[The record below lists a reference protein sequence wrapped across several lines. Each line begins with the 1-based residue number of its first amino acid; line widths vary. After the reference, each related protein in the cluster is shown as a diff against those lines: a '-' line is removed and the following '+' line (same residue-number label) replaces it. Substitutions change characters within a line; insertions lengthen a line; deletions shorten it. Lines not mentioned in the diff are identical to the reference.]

1 MSKYDYIPSERVRF
15 PDHDHLNEIRDNLRV
30 SEPGSVTFTDA
41 VLTVEVSLNPED
53 EIDYIELPVHEGV
66 ISFNVFYLTEHDRNS
81 WKELVVDHKKD
92 FEADE
97 RAHFV
102 EIRKQ
107 IIAIKVIVN
116 RFPQQSEASIKLVVF
131 GCFYRIQ
138 TTTVELKTTSIP
150 TTVCEDL
157 VRLNNDTIYEKDVRV
172 SGNYEGILNATSN
185 DANTQYY
192 LHPEDEGLET
202 IVFDLKKEYVLMK
215 IEFESQFVEEVTI
228 QILKSAGEN
237 PESLVETIV
246 NPEIVTKTTKTF
258 QEKEYNATTVT
269 FEFRKYT
276 VDLDR
281 RRPMVKNI
289 SVYPCMEEEPPP
301 ESTTAT
307 ISTSFTTPTVS
318 TTPSTTTVTQTSTTT
333 SVTPTTTSTVS
344 TTPSTTTVT
353 ETPTTSSV
361 PSTTTSTVSTTTL
374 TTSVTETPTTT
385 TVPSTTTSTVSASPS
400 TTTVTETP
408 TTSSVHSTSTSTVS
422 TPPSTTTVLSTTSS
436 MVSTTLSTT
445 TVTETPTTTSVPST
459 ATFTVSTSPST
470 TTVTETSTTTSVPST
485 TTSTV
490 YTTPSTT
497 TVTETPTTT
506 SVQSTSKSTV
516 STRPSTTTVAETP
529 TTTSVESTTTS
540 TVSTTPSTT
549 TVTETPTTTY
559 VPSSTTSTVS
569 TTPSTTTLTE
579 TQTKT
584 SVPSSTSSTTLSTTT
599 VTETPTT
606 TSVPSTTTSTVS
618 SSPSTTTETPTTTSV
633 ESTTTSPVS
642 TTPSTTTLTETPTT
656 TSVPSTTTSEVS
668 KTPSTTTLTETSTT
682 TSVPSSTTSTVSIP
696 PSTTTVT
703 ETPTTTIVSSTSTST
718 VSTTLSSTTVTETPP
733 TTSVPSTTTLTV
745 STSPSTTTLTET
757 PTTTSV
763 ESTTTSTLSTTPST
777 TTLTETPATTS
788 VQSTTTTEVSRTPST
803 TTLTETSTTT
813 SVPSTTTSTVSIPP
827 STTTVT
833 ETPTTTIV
841 SSTST
846 SKVSTTPSS
855 TTVTETPTTNSV
867 PSSTS
872 STTLSTTTVTETP
885 TTTSVPSTTTSTV
898 STSPSTTTLTETPTT
913 TSVESTTTS
922 TVSTTPS
929 TTTLTETPTT
939 TSVPSTTTSEVSKT
953 PSTTTLTETSTTTSV
968 PSSTTS
974 TVSIPPSTTTV
985 TETPT
990 TTIVSSTSTS
1000 TVSTTPSSTTV
1011 TETPTTNSVPS
1022 STSSTT
1028 LSTTTVTETPTTTS
1042 VPSTTTITVSIPP
1055 STTTVTET
1063 PTTTSV
1069 SSTSTSTVSTT
1080 PFSTTVTETPTSTSV
1095 PSTTTSR
1102 VSTTLSTTNV
1112 TETPSTTTVPSTTTS
1127 TVSTAPSITTVT
1139 KKPTTTTFPSTTTST
1154 VSTTPSNIT
1163 VTVTPTTTTVPFT
1176 STSMVSTST
1185 VTSSSITTVILT
1197 TFVTTPHVC
1206 IINSSSIPDLPDG
1219 DIVGYIEKDGING
1232 FTDKSEAVKD
1242 GEMISQGVVVHIKCM
1257 NCSCEHGGKMT
1268 CVPEEPCRTC
1278 DYELWG
1284 EWSKCSVTC
1293 GGSGWKTRTRMLLSG
1308 NILCL
1313 TKETENQ
1320 PCHEGP
1326 CIATSTPPCSTWSTW
1341 SSCDCQ
1347 TKSKSR
1353 TRAGNCVD
1361 YFEEEDCFEGCTTTS
1376 TIKPCV
1382 DPEILVDCYNLCDD
1396 SCKNLRLP
1404 GTCVESDTC
1413 RQDCQCPAGMRRIQ
1427 GKCVNETNCPCYTNE
1442 GEPVLPG
1449 FEMPTD
1455 KPCEKCICNEYN
1467 EKTCSAIL
1475 GCCEWSPWNE
1485 WSTCS
1490 ETCGEGIRRRER
1502 QMHGDNCDP
1511 NGHEETEPCN
1521 IRDCPPVCLPDYNL
1535 GDVMSNCTCE
1545 ICYCAGD
1552 GTKKCEP
1559 KSDENVNGGLTPWS
1573 DWSECSK
1580 GCDGGTHMRNR
1591 SCTNPPPRCGGMF
1604 CNGSLVESEPCNKG
1618 VSCCDVTDWSPWSE
1632 CDSECGPGNK
1642 TRSRDYKSLSSR
1654 PLCNKYLTET
1664 VSCTDVEPCDT
1675 QCIMSDWTEWS
1686 KCSVTCGSGSKT
1698 RKRNIESGS
1707 ATVCNGVDVLEEVGC
1722 HELDCTCEPP
1732 FVWRN
1737 DSLCHSQT
1745 CGRRVTNDDCADK
1758 LLPACVCPE
1767 NMYFKDGECVNIVDC
1782 FMCNINGVV
1791 YRNGE
1796 TWQPTGTCDICQCI
1810 MGKAMCEPVME
1821 LPVCEVGETITYE
1834 DGPCCPKCR
1843 AIQACQLHNKTETLV
1858 LDNCKSKAE
1867 VTYQYCAGTCGSSKS
1882 APMLSLSN
1890 GATPATVDDC
1900 KCCKGTTTGTRDVIL
1915 QCDSNGSIEEVVGYL
1930 PLITA
1935 CKCNTCE

>member
-718 VSTTLSSTTVTETPP
+718 VSTTPSSTTVTETPT
-733 TTSVPSTTTLTV
+733 TTSVPSTTTSTV
-745 STSPSTTTLTET
+745 YTTPSTTTVTETPTTTSVQSTSKSTVSTRPSTTTVTET

-763 ESTTTSTLSTTPST
+763 ESTTTSTVSTT
-777 TTLTETPATTS
+777 
-788 VQSTTTTEVSRTPST
+788 
-803 TTLTETSTTT
+803 
-813 SVPSTTTSTVSIPP
+813 P

-833 ETPTTTIV
+833 ETPTTTYV
-841 SSTST
+841 PSSTTST
-846 SKVSTTPSS
+846 VSTTPS
-855 TTVTETPTTNSV
+855 TTTLTETQTKTSV

-898 STSPSTTTLTETPTT
+898 SSSPSTTTLTETPTT

>member
-516 STRPSTTTVAETP
+516 STRPSTTTVTETP
-529 TTTSVESTTTS
+529 TTTTVESTTTS
-540 TVSTTPSTT
+540 TLSTTPSTT
-549 TVTETPTTTY
+549 TVTETPTTA
-559 VPSSTTSTVS
+559 
-569 TTPSTTTLTE
+569 
-579 TQTKT
+579 
-584 SVPSSTSSTTLSTTT
+584 SVP
-599 VTETPTT
+599 PT
-606 TSVPSTTTSTVS
+606 
-618 SSPSTTTETPTTTSV
+618 
-633 ESTTTSPVS
+633 
-642 TTPSTTTLTETPTT
+642 
-656 TSVPSTTTSEVS
+656 
-668 KTPSTTTLTETSTT
+668 
-682 TSVPSSTTSTVSIP
+682 TTSTVSIP

-703 ETPTTTIVSSTSTST
+703 KTPTTTIVSSTPTST

>member
-618 SSPSTTTETPTTTSV
+618 S
-633 ESTTTSPVS
+633 
-642 TTPSTTTLTETPTT
+642 
-656 TSVPSTTTSEVS
+656 
-668 KTPSTTTLTETSTT
+668 
-682 TSVPSSTTSTVSIP
+682 
-696 PSTTTVT
+696 
-703 ETPTTTIVSSTSTST
+703 
-718 VSTTLSSTTVTETPP
+718 
-733 TTSVPSTTTLTV
+733 
-745 STSPSTTTLTET
+745 
-757 PTTTSV
+757 
-763 ESTTTSTLSTTPST
+763 
-777 TTLTETPATTS
+777 
-788 VQSTTTTEVSRTPST
+788 
-803 TTLTETSTTT
+803 
-813 SVPSTTTSTVSIPP
+813 
-827 STTTVT
+827 
-833 ETPTTTIV
+833 
-841 SSTST
+841 
-846 SKVSTTPSS
+846 
-855 TTVTETPTTNSV
+855 
-867 PSSTS
+867 
-872 STTLSTTTVTETP
+872 
-885 TTTSVPSTTTSTV
+885 
-898 STSPSTTTLTETPTT
+898 SPSTTTLTETPTT

>member
-1 MSKYDYIPSERVRF
+1 M
-15 PDHDHLNEIRDNLRV
+15 
-30 SEPGSVTFTDA
+30 
-41 VLTVEVSLNPED
+41 
-53 EIDYIELPVHEGV
+53 
-66 ISFNVFYLTEHDRNS
+66 
-81 WKELVVDHKKD
+81 
-92 FEADE
+92 
-97 RAHFV
+97 
-102 EIRKQ
+102 
-107 IIAIKVIVN
+107 
-116 RFPQQSEASIKLVVF
+116 
-131 GCFYRIQ
+131 
-138 TTTVELKTTSIP
+138 
-150 TTVCEDL
+150 
-157 VRLNNDTIYEKDVRV
+157 
-172 SGNYEGILNATSN
+172 
-185 DANTQYY
+185 
-192 LHPEDEGLET
+192 
-202 IVFDLKKEYVLMK
+202 
-215 IEFESQFVEEVTI
+215 
-228 QILKSAGEN
+228 
-237 PESLVETIV
+237 
-246 NPEIVTKTTKTF
+246 
-258 QEKEYNATTVT
+258 
-269 FEFRKYT
+269 
-276 VDLDR
+276 
-281 RRPMVKNI
+281 
-289 SVYPCMEEEPPP
+289 
-301 ESTTAT
+301 
-307 ISTSFTTPTVS
+307 VS
-318 TTPSTTTVTQTSTTT
+318 TTPSS
-333 SVTPTTTSTVS
+333 
-344 TTPSTTTVT
+344 TTVT
-353 ETPTTSSV
+353 ETPTTN
-361 PSTTTSTVSTTTL
+361 
-374 TTSVTETPTTT
+374 
-385 TVPSTTTSTVSASPS
+385 
-400 TTTVTETP
+400 
-408 TTSSVHSTSTSTVS
+408 
-422 TPPSTTTVLSTTSS
+422 
-436 MVSTTLSTT
+436 
-445 TVTETPTTTSVPST
+445 
-459 ATFTVSTSPST
+459 
-470 TTVTETSTTTSVPST
+470 
-485 TTSTV
+485 
-490 YTTPSTT
+490 
-497 TVTETPTTT
+497 
-506 SVQSTSKSTV
+506 
-516 STRPSTTTVAETP
+516 
-529 TTTSVESTTTS
+529 
-540 TVSTTPSTT
+540 
-549 TVTETPTTTY
+549 
-559 VPSSTTSTVS
+559 
-569 TTPSTTTLTE
+569 
-579 TQTKT
+579 

-642 TTPSTTTLTETPTT
+642 TTFSTTTLTETPTT

-682 TSVPSSTTSTVSIP
+682 TSSVPSSTTSTVSIP

-703 ETPTTTIVSSTSTST
+703 ETPTTTIISSTSTSMVSTTPSSTTVTETPTTNSVPSSTSSTTLSTTTVTETPTTISVPSTTTSTVSTTPSTTTVTETSTTTSVSSTTTRPSTTTVTETPTTTTVESTTTSTLSTTPSTTTVTETPTTASVPPTTTSTVSIPPSTTTVTKTPTTTIVSSTPTST